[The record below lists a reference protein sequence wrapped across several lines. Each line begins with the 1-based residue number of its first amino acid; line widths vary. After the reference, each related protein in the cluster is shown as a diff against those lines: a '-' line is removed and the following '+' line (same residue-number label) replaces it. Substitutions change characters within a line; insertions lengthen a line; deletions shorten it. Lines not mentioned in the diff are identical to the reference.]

1 MTHRSNLVHSSFL
14 YSLWDRMVFTCLND
28 WEKLKR
34 IILCNM
40 WNIYKIHISVSMN
53 KILLERIH
61 LCVFSGCFHAT
72 MHIQLSS
79 CDKDHMP
86 HKLKIL
92 SSPLQKMFADPYYN
106 WLILFTFL
114 GPGKKKKNYTF
125 SDFPVTHVLFGFY
138 EQVCCLPSS
147 DLSPFPRTI
156 QQPRG
161 VSPTSNLQ
169 QKRSW

>member
-53 KILLERIH
+53 KILFERIH

-114 GPGKKKKNYTF
+114 GPGKKKKLYLFRFSCYTC
-125 SDFPVTHVLFGFY
+125 TIWLLWAG
-138 EQVCCLPSS
+138 L
-147 DLSPFPRTI
+147 LSPFLRPFSLS
-156 QQPRG
+156 QNY
-161 VSPTSNLQ
+161 PTTS
-169 QKRSW
+169 RSKSYF

>member
-114 GPGKKKKNYTF
+114 GPGKKKKTIPFQIFLLHMYYLAFMSRFAVSLPQTF
-125 SDFPVTHVLFGFY
+125 L
-138 EQVCCLPSS
+138 
-147 DLSPFPRTI
+147 PFPEL
-156 QQPRG
+156 
-161 VSPTSNLQ
+161 SNNLEE
-169 QKRSW
+169 